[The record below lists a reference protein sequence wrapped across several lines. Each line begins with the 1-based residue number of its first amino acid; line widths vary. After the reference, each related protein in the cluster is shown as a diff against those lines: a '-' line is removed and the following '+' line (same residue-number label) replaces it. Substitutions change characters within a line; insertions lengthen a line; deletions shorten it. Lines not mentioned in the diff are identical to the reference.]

1 MQYVAAAMAV
11 ISAIS
16 SITGGIMGSQ
26 AANKAARAESR
37 AEGVVTAAK
46 LADLAIE
53 ERALKGQTLA
63 ATAGSRVKVGVGS
76 AVEIL
81 KEQAATFA
89 RERLTVATVGAT
101 KASIITK
108 RGKMVGDQALFQ
120 GIGQGFSSAS
130 TAFSLFAKA

>member
-16 SITGGIMGSQ
+16 SVVGGIKGS
-26 AANKAARAESR
+26 KAAKAAGRAEAR

-46 LADLAIE
+46 LADLIIE

-76 AVEIL
+76 PVEIL

-89 RERLTVATVGAT
+89 RERQTVATVGAT
-101 KASIITK
+101 KAAQSKT
-108 RGKMVGDQALFQ
+108 RGSMVGDAALYQ
-120 GIGQGFSSAS
+120 GIGQGFSQAS